1 MPASNLNRTW
11 LRFASRIERAL
22 SAPMTTTT
30 TTTCAPPVEQ
40 WQQLQRQCAHLHWVS
55 KRGWPTATSSVQLA
69 ISRTIE
75 ALQASLL
82 DCQRTIATMPNRS
95 RVSRQREI
103 FADLQALCDEFPS
116 VTLDLHRG
124 ELTVETHSIVLEEID
139 LGPFAIVLTLAPS
152 KPTLTYAVFAR
163 QPHPAN
169 GDDTTTHPHVRDDRL
184 CEGQGR
190 SSIHAALAQGRLFD
204 FFVLVRQILET
215 YNPVSAFVRLND
227 WQGVSCT
234 ECGQFDRA
242 EELTYCHECET
253 DLCYDCAIA
262 CEECGRDGCSRCQ
275 RSCHDCQRD
284 LCEAC
289 IGTCPACAERICSE
303 CLEDHSSNCS
313 EKNDAQTP
321 PAAQAASDL
330 VATPHAPV

>member
-40 WQQLQRQCAHLHWVS
+40 WRQLQRQFAQLQWVGQ
-55 KRGWPTATSSVQLA
+55 RGWPTATSSVQLA

-163 QPHPAN
+163 QPHPPTVTTRRLIRMFVTTRFAKAK
-169 GDDTTTHPHVRDDRL
+169 GDHPST
-184 CEGQGR
+184 QR
-190 SSIHAALAQGRLFD
+190 SPKGLFD

-215 YNPVSAFVRLND
+215 YNPASAFVRLSD

-321 PAAQAASDL
+321 PAAQATSDL